1 MDHTSKDIENLFR
14 GSATPPSGALP
25 GEPPYTTRPVLTG
38 TFGMVAS
45 THWLGTASGIA
56 MLEKGGNAFDAGV
69 ATGLT
74 LQIVEPHMAGPAGDA
89 PIILCDGK
97 TGNVKV
103 ICGQGVAPA
112 KATAAAYRTLGLD
125 IVPGAG
131 LLPLVVPG
139 AFDAFM
145 LLLRDWGTLRLR
157 DILEPA
163 IGHAK
168 NGYPISARTV
178 ATIATLKELFVE
190 HWPCSADVYC
200 PNGNV
205 PIPNQLFKNPT
216 LAETYE
222 RILKEAEAVGSDRE
236 AQIEAARDCFYRG
249 FVAETVDQFC
259 RKNAFLD
266 TSGRTH
272 SGFLSGDDLANWQ
285 ANLEMPIS
293 YNYGDYNVFKCGPWS
308 QGPVFLQQLALL
320 SGFDLDSMDPNGSE
334 FVHYATEA
342 TKLAFADR
350 EKFYGD
356 PEFVDVP
363 IETLLSEDYN
373 ATRRHLIR
381 DNASDTIRP
390 GLVPGYGG
398 PVVFGLSDGERFSVK
413 EDGTVAPL
421 TPLAPSTGIASGD
434 TVHLDAVDRHG
445 NMVSITPSGGWLR
458 SSPTIPGLGFA
469 LSNRG
474 QIFTLEEGTPGGIAP
489 GKRPRTTLS
498 PGFAARDGK
507 PYMAFGTPGAD
518 RQDQWALQFF
528 LRHVH
533 HGLNLQEAVDAPTFN
548 TSHFPGSFYPKRAEL
563 CSLTVE
569 GRFSKKAT
577 DELRARGHDIS
588 VGGDWSQGRM
598 CAVTKEGPM
607 VKAAATSRYM
617 QGYAFGR

>member
-1 MDHTSKDIENLFR
+1 MDFSPQDIEHLFR
-14 GSATPPSGALP
+14 GSATPPSEALP
-25 GEPPYTTRPVLTG
+25 GEPPYTTRPVMTG

-45 THWLGTASGIA
+45 THWLGTAAGMA
-56 MLEKGGNAFDAGV
+56 MLEKGGNAFDAGI

-89 PIILCDGK
+89 PIILCNGK
-97 TGNVKV
+97 TGDVKV
-103 ICGQGVAPA
+103 ICGQGVAPQN
-112 KATAAAYRTLGLD
+112 ATVSAYRNLGLD

-145 LLLRDWGTLRLR
+145 LLLRDWGNLPLR
-157 DILEPA
+157 DVLEPA

-168 NGYPISARTV
+168 NGYPISARTA
-178 ATIATLKELFVE
+178 ATIATLRDLFVD
-190 HWPCSADVYC
+190 HWPCSAEVYC

-205 PIPNQLFKNPT
+205 PKPNQLFRNPT

-222 RILKEAEAVGSDRE
+222 QILKEAEAVGGDRE
-236 AQIEAARDCFYRG
+236 AQIEAARACFYRG
-249 FVAETVDQFC
+249 FVAETVDRFC
-259 RKNAFLD
+259 HDNEFLD
-266 TSGRTH
+266 TSGRLH
-272 SGFLSGDDLANWQ
+272 RGFLSGDDLVGWSATVE
-285 ANLEMPIS
+285 APVS
-293 YNYGDYNVFKCGPWS
+293 YDYDNYSVFKCGPWS

-320 SGFDLDSMDPNGSE
+320 RDFDIGSMDPSGPE
-334 FVHYATEA
+334 FVHCVAEA

-356 PEFVDVP
+356 PDFVDVP
-363 IETLLSEDYN
+363 VETLLSDDYN
-373 ATRRHLIR
+373 AARRSLIA
-381 DNASDTIRP
+381 DSASDAIRP
-390 GLVPGYGG
+390 GSVPGYGG
-398 PVVFGLSDGERFSVK
+398 PVVYGLADGQRFVVQ
-413 EDGTVAPL
+413 EDGTAEPLSAP
-421 TPLAPSTGIASGD
+421 APAASIAAGD
-434 TVHLDAVDRHG
+434 TVHLDAVDRYG

-474 QIFTLEEGTPGGIAP
+474 QIFTLEEGTPGGVAP

-498 PGFAARDGK
+498 PGFACRDGK

-533 HGLNLQEAVDAPTFN
+533 HDKNLQEAVDAPAFN
-548 TSHFPGSFYPKRAEL
+548 TSHFPGSFYPKRAAL
-563 CSLTVE
+563 RSLAVE
-569 GRFSKKAT
+569 GRFSKET
-577 DELRARGHDIS
+577 VEDLRARGHDVT

-598 CAVTKEGPM
+598 CAVAKEGPLVM
-607 VKAAATSRYM
+607 AAATSRYM